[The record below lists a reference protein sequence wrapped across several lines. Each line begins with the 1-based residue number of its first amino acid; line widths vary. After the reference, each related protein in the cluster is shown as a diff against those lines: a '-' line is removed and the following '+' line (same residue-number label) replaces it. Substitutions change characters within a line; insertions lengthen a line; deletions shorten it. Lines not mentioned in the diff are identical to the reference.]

1 MRQPVFT
8 WPTLRWPRL
17 SLPLQLNAPCLLC
30 QQPLFRAADA
40 ICYRCHHDLPSTRWP
55 CPQCGLQRSAANGPC
70 YHCQNTTPPWHSLV
84 AVSDYCAPLDKL
96 LHRFK
101 YRGQFWLATP
111 LARLLLLALL
121 AERRTRPSPWPDLLL
136 PVPLHRQRQWRRG
149 FNQTALLAQPL
160 SHWLQIPLDSD
171 VLIRYKES
179 QAQHTLGHTE
189 RQTNAQHSYAVTRP
203 LTGLRVALLD
213 DVVTT
218 GATIQVLSQMLLAQG
233 AAEVQIWCL
242 CRTQ

>member
-1 MRQPVFT
+1 MRLPAFMLPT
-8 WPTLRWPRL
+8 WTLPTWARPI
-17 SLPLQLNAPCLLC
+17 QLNAPCLLC

-40 ICYRCHHDLPSTRWP
+40 LCYRCQHNLPHTHWP
-55 CPQCGLQRSAANGPC
+55 CPQCGLQRSTANSPC
-70 YHCQNTTPPWHSLV
+70 YRCRHHSPPWQTLV
-84 AVSDYCAPLDKL
+84 AVSDYCAPLDRL

-121 AERRTRPSPWPDLLL
+121 AHRRAQATPWPDLLL
-136 PVPLHRQRQWRRG
+136 PVPLHRQRHWRRG
-149 FNQTALLAQPL
+149 FNQTALLARPL

-218 GATIQVLSQMLLAQG
+218 GATVRALSQMLLAQG
-233 AAEVQIWCL
+233 ASEVHIWCL